1 MRGRTMSGGDNRS
14 CRDAGSRS
22 NAERRSDAERPS
34 DEANFRYS
42 GEELPL
48 MARAVRWKSY
58 VAELVRPH
66 LGPSVL
72 EVGAGIGNNIAYLR
86 RPPVRDWTAV
96 EPDPDQATQICD
108 PGVRVV
114 VGTLAAIGATER
126 FDAILY
132 LDVLEHIA
140 DDAAELRHAAMHLV
154 PGGRLVVLS
163 PAHRWL
169 TSPMD
174 AAVGHHRR
182 YSAAGLRA
190 LTPIGCRLEVL
201 DYLDAVGCLAS
212 LANRLVLRRA
222 QVSAGQIRLWDGV
235 FVPLSRRL
243 DRWLG
248 FRCGKSLLAVWRRT
262 DVGVAQAG

>member
-1 MRGRTMSGGDNRS
+1 MREATMQGPAPRSGDSGWRGDGAS
-14 CRDAGSRS
+14 
-22 NAERRSDAERPS
+22 
-34 DEANFRYS
+34 FRYS

-48 MARAVRWKSY
+48 MARAVHWKSY

-72 EVGAGIGNNIAYLR
+72 EVGAGIGSNIAYLR
-86 RPPVRDWTAV
+86 RPPVREWTAV
-96 EPDPDQATQICD
+96 EPDTAQAAQILD

-114 VGTLAAIGATER
+114 VGTLAAIEAAER

-132 LDVLEHIA
+132 LDVLEHVA
-140 DDAAELRHAAMHLV
+140 DDAAELRGAATHLA
-154 PGGRLVVLS
+154 PGGRLVVLA

-174 AAVGHHRR
+174 AAVGHFRR

-190 LTPIGCRLEVL
+190 LTPAGCRLEVL
-201 DYLDAVGCLAS
+201 HHVDALGCLAS
-212 LANRLVLRRA
+212 LANCLALRRA
-222 QVSAGQIRLWDGV
+222 RPTAGQIRLWDGGL
-235 FVPLSRRL
+235 VPLSRRV

-262 DVGVAQAG
+262 DAGADRRGIS

>member
-1 MRGRTMSGGDNRS
+1 MRGPTMSGSDTGS
-14 CRDAGSRS
+14 CRDAGS
-22 NAERRSDAERPS
+22 
-34 DEANFRYS
+34 FRYS
-42 GEELPL
+42 GQELPL
-48 MARAVRWKSY
+48 MARAVHWKSY

-72 EVGAGIGNNIAYLR
+72 EVGAGIGSNIAYLC

-96 EPDPDQATQICD
+96 EPDAAQAAQIRA

-114 VGTLAAIGATER
+114 VGTIAAIGATER

-132 LDVLEHIA
+132 LDVLEHLA
-140 DDAAELRHAAMHLV
+140 DDAAELRRAATLLV
-154 PGGRLVVLS
+154 PGGRLIVLA
-163 PAHRWL
+163 PAHQWL

-174 AAVGHHRR
+174 AAVGHFRR

-190 LTPIGCRLEVL
+190 LTPAGCRLEVL
-201 DYLDAVGCLAS
+201 DHIDALGCLAS

-222 QVSAGQIRLWDGV
+222 QISAGQIRLWDGGL
-235 FVPLSRRL
+235 VPLSRRL

-248 FRCGKSLLAVWRRT
+248 FRCGKSLLAVWSRAARSRL
-262 DVGVAQAG
+262 D